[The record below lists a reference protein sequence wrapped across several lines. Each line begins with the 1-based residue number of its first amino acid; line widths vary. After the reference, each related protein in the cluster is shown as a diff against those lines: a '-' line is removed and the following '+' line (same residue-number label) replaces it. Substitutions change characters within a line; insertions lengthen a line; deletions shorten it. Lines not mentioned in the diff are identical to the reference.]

1 MVFGPFHLLHLFI
14 YNITFTALT
23 LIYRLRRYERRRS
36 RSATIRAEWLTVD
49 LREEE
54 MNVAGEK
61 EEMRTHKE
69 EQSVSSRTL
78 VVLGEERIEAR
89 AIWRRYVSK
98 EEKDWK
104 R

>member
-1 MVFGPFHLLHLFI
+1 
-14 YNITFTALT
+14 
-23 LIYRLRRYERRRS
+23 
-36 RSATIRAEWLTVD
+36 
-49 LREEE
+49 

-89 AIWRRYVSK
+89 AI
-98 EEKDWK
+98 
-104 R
+104 